1 MTNPE
6 LSTGAEWDLAEVL
19 SEVQQPETSVSVYLD
34 VAAAYNIGVTE
45 EKLSKATGA
54 EAKKL
59 EKELAEHKAVRENSK
74 YTFHLIGVPERMR
87 EDIRSKAMH
96 EHPRVVNLL
105 GQETDADSSSKRDLL
120 NTHMIWQAQVKN
132 VVNPSGASKTQWT
145 IEEMGAFYDKLSN
158 GARNEVNQ
166 AIVHL
171 AELVN
176 RFSVESKSVDF

>member
-6 LSTGAEWDLAEVL
+6 LSLGAEWDLAEVL
-19 SEVQQPETSVSVYLD
+19 AERQQPETTVTIYLD
-34 VAAAYNIGVTE
+34 VAAAYNIGIIE
-45 EKLSKATGA
+45 EKLAKATGV

-59 EKELAEHKAVRENSK
+59 EKELAEQKTARENSK
-74 YTFHLIGVPERMR
+74 YAFHLAGIPERMR
-87 EDIRSKAMH
+87 EDIRSRAMH

-105 GQETDADSSSKRDLL
+105 GQEVDSDAAEKRDQL
-120 NTHMIWQAQVKN
+120 NTHLIWQAQIRN
-132 VVNPSGASKTQWT
+132 VVNPAGASKTQWT
-145 IEEMGAFYDKLSN
+145 VEEIAVLYNKLSN

-176 RFSVESKSVDF
+176 KFTVEGKSVDF